1 MERLKMTEL
10 QKRVRILIEQSEY
23 EKATEV
29 FLFETGA
36 KVSINYKGYFIN
48 PLWNEDTPRPKY
60 SVCVSRGRSHFFIT
74 FWGNLKG
81 DEVTSYDVLA
91 CLQKY
96 PCDDYEDFCND
107 YGFDIYDDFE
117 GGYNKQSR
125 KIWKACVNEYAKVE
139 KLFSEEELDA
149 LREIA

>member
-1 MERLKMTEL
+1 MSKIFM
-10 QKRVRILIEQSEY
+10 VRSGLT
-23 EKATEV
+23 KKVNDKTTLEV
-29 FLFETGA
+29 TFD
-36 KVSINYKGYFIN
+36 Y
-48 PLWNEDTPRPKY
+48 EDTPRPKY

-81 DEVTSYDVLA
+81 DEVTPYDVLA

-96 PCDDYEDFCND
+96 PCDDYDDFCND

-125 KIWKACVNEYAKVE
+125 KVWKACVNEYAKVE
-139 KLFSEEELDA
+139 RLFSEEELDA

>member
-1 MERLKMTEL
+1 MNGGLFMSEIFM
-10 QKRVRILIEQSEY
+10 VRSGLTKKVNDKTTLEVTFDY
-23 EKATEV
+23 EDGK
-29 FLFETGA
+29 
-36 KVSINYKGYFIN
+36 NWNCQKGY
-48 PLWNEDTPRPKY
+48 Y
-60 SVCVSRGRSHFFIT
+60 VSTT

-81 DEVTSYDVLA
+81 DEVTPYDVLA

>member
-1 MERLKMTEL
+1 MRTHL
-10 QKRVRILIEQSEY
+10 VRNTVYVYRGE
-23 EKATEV
+23 EV
-29 FLFETGA
+29 ISL
-36 KVSINYKGYFIN
+36 
-48 PLWNEDTPRPKY
+48 
-60 SVCVSRGRSHFFIT
+60 SHF
-74 FWGNLKG
+74 GENLKG
-81 DEVTSYDVLA
+81 DEVTPYDVLA

>member
-1 MERLKMTEL
+1 MEVSRL
-10 QKRVRILIEQSEY
+10 QKRLRILIGQNEY
-23 EKATEV
+23 EKAAEV
-29 FLFETGA
+29 FLSETGA
-36 KVSINYKGYFIN
+36 KVSISYKGYFIN

-60 SVCVSRGRSHFFIT
+60 SVCVSRGRSRFFIT
-74 FWGNLKG
+74 FWGSLKRR
-81 DEVTSYDVLA
+81 EVTPYDVLA

-107 YGFDIYDDFE
+107 YGFDIYNDFK
-117 GGYNKQSR
+117 GGYNKRSR

-139 KLFSEEELDA
+139 RLFSEEELDA